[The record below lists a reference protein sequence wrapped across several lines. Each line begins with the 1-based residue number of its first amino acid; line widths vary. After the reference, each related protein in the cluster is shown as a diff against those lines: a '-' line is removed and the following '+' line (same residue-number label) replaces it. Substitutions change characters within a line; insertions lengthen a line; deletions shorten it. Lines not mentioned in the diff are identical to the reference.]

1 MTTEEIAWAAG
12 IFDGEGCIH
21 IRRNA
26 VTETSRHRTTHY
38 ALITKVTMCHA
49 PTIERL
55 HRIFGVGHV
64 GLQKGSARK
73 SPSASWYCMSK
84 DAAFVLHHL
93 KPFLFTKLEEAELG
107 IAFSELPT
115 ARNGRVRVPDDLLD
129 RREQFYLALRNI
141 KSVSKYYNH

>member
-55 HRIFGVGHV
+55 HRILESVMWDFKKEVR
-64 GLQKGSARK
+64 AR
-73 SPSASWYCMSK
+73 AR
-84 DAAFVLHHL
+84 LL
-93 KPFLFTKLEEAELG
+93 LG
-107 IAFSELPT
+107 IA
-115 ARNGRVRVPDDLLD
+115 
-129 RREQFYLALRNI
+129 
-141 KSVSKYYNH
+141 